1 MKKPSLQSQSVTE
14 LIAAYE
20 RIGIQQD
27 DALLADKMST
37 YNKLYKAQRE
47 LMNEL
52 RSRGFDSRA
61 QITKFLDHPNIQVR
75 LHAAIDSLV
84 VAPEAA
90 RAVLQEIRLSRIA
103 PQCID
108 AGFIIIG
115 LDDGSYTPK

>member
-75 LHAAIDSLV
+75 VHAAIDSLV

-90 RAVLQEIRLSRIA
+90 RAVLQEIRFSRIG

>member
-1 MKKPSLQSQSVTE
+1 MKKPSFQSQSIPE

-20 RIGIQQD
+20 RIGIEQYDAIED
-27 DALLADKMST
+27 DKTSL
-37 YNKLYKAQRE
+37 YNKLYKLQRDI
-47 LMNEL
+47 MNEL
-52 RSRGFDSRA
+52 IFRGFDARA

-75 LHAAIDSLV
+75 VYAAIDSLV

-90 RAVLQEIRLSRIA
+90 RAVLQEIRFSRIG

-115 LDDGSYTPK
+115 LDDGSFIPK

>member
-1 MKKPSLQSQSVTE
+1 MKKPSLQSQSVAE

-20 RIGIQQD
+20 RIGIEQYDAIED
-27 DALLADKMST
+27 DKISL
-37 YNKLYKAQRE
+37 YNKIYKLQRDI
-47 LMNEL
+47 MNEL
-52 RSRGFDSRA
+52 IFRGFDARA

-75 LHAAIDSLV
+75 VYAAIDSLV

-115 LDDGSYTPK
+115 LDDGSFIPK

>member
-1 MKKPSLQSQSVTE
+1 MKKPSFQSQSIPE

-20 RIGIQQD
+20 RIGIEQYDAIED
-27 DALLADKMST
+27 DKTSL
-37 YNKLYKAQRE
+37 YNKLYKLQRDI
-47 LMNEL
+47 MNEL
-52 RSRGFDSRA
+52 IFRGFDARA

-75 LHAAIDSLV
+75 VYAAIDSLV

-115 LDDGSYTPK
+115 LDDGSFIPK

>member
-1 MKKPSLQSQSVTE
+1 MKKPSFQSQSIPE

-20 RIGIQQD
+20 RIGIEQYDAIED
-27 DALLADKMST
+27 DKTSL
-37 YNKLYKAQRE
+37 YNKLYKLQRDI
-47 LMNEL
+47 MNEL
-52 RSRGFDSRA
+52 IFRGFDARA

-75 LHAAIDSLV
+75 VYAAIDSLV

-115 LDDGSYTPK
+115 LDDGSFIPE

>member
-90 RAVLQEIRLSRIA
+90 RAVLQEIQFSRIG

>member
-90 RAVLQEIRLSRIA
+90 RAVLQEIRFSRIG